1 MTLRIQLP
9 RRMAFYQ
16 ACTIMFFVVFLM
28 EYILLYRHAG
38 WAVSDTWG
46 SFVQSAVTT
55 PITAL
60 MRVGVYAALVLALV
74 LRIQMLRI
82 RVPQLLAILVMT
94 MFGIGWTV
102 HALFTT
108 TMKVTVY
115 DSATPVFWL
124 CSITMLAGYEEEIWK
139 LFSKALPILGLIFLA
154 LSVKELF
161 EYQMMVGIMS
171 VQRVTY
177 SALLYFFIYAFWLL
191 ATSIFIN
198 DNAIRTYGALL
209 IVATAILVIMAMI
222 FRSRG
227 WMLQTLTLFIY
238 TVVRNGIRWKD
249 KRKALLFY
257 TVCIAFVIFVF
268 WDMLFYLSGPLR
280 ERLFADS
287 RSHQYDVFFQ
297 QVDKAQLIT
306 GQGINAT
313 YSFTG
318 MSTTYRFFDN
328 QFILEM
334 FRYGIVPILIYTI
347 MLIRPLWTAV
357 VHFDWDLL
365 RRSMVIV
372 LWLVA
377 MAGLS
382 VYFNLN
388 TNIHCAAMWVVI
400 GRLNF
405 LCGKK
410 KGERS

>member
-1 MTLRIQLP
+1 MTLRLQFP

-16 ACTIMFFVVFLM
+16 ACVIMFFVIFLT

-38 WAVSDTWG
+38 WAVSGTNG
-46 SFVQSAVTT
+46 SFVQGAVTT

-60 MRVGVYAALVLALV
+60 MRVGGYVALVMALV

-94 MFGIGWTV
+94 MFGIGWTI

-108 TMKVTVY
+108 TLKVAVY
-115 DSATPVFWL
+115 DAATPVFWL
-124 CSITMLAGYEEEIWK
+124 CSITMLIGYEEESWK
-139 LFSKALPILGLIFLA
+139 IFSKALPILGLILLV

-161 EYQMMVGIMS
+161 EYQRMVGIMS
-171 VQRVTY
+171 AQRITY
-177 SALLYFFIYAFWLL
+177 SALLYFFIYSFWLL
-191 ATSIFIN
+191 AASVFIN

-209 IVATAILVIMAMI
+209 IVATALLVIMAMI

-227 WMLQTLTLFIY
+227 WMIQTLTLFVY

-249 KRKALLFY
+249 KKKAILFY
-257 TVCIAFVIFVF
+257 TICIVFVIYVF

-280 ERLFADS
+280 ERLLADS

-297 QVDKAQLIT
+297 QVDKVQLIT

-318 MSTTYRFFDN
+318 TSTTYRFFDN

-334 FRYGIVPILIYTI
+334 FRYGITPILLYTI
-347 MLIRPLWTAV
+347 MLIRPLWTAMV
-357 VHFDWDLL
+357 RFDWDLL

-372 LWLVA
+372 MWMLA

-388 TNIHCAAMWVVI
+388 ANVHCGAMWVVI
-400 GRLNF
+400 GRLNY
-405 LCGKK
+405 LCSKP